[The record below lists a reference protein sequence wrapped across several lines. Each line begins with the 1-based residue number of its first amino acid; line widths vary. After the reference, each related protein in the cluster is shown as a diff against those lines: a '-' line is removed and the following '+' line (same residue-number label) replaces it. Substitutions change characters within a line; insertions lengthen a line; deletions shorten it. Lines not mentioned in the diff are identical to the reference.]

1 MHSSKQRIVD
11 FRYLQN
17 GLISTFSFSVL
28 EVVMHGLSCLM
39 KYISPPKGAVVD
51 SLSTGA
57 TVGIAVASTAIVVS
71 IVEVLVGVLAYHCI
85 CKHRSQQSS
94 KHESSSHQQRQ
105 VGQSNPV
112 YEEVPSASGNK
123 IELRDNTAY
132 GPL

>member
-1 MHSSKQRIVD
+1 
-11 FRYLQN
+11 
-17 GLISTFSFSVL
+17 
-28 EVVMHGLSCLM
+28 M
-39 KYISPPKGAVVD
+39 KYFSPLTGAAVD
-51 SLSTGA
+51 SLSTGT
-57 TVGIAVASTAIVVS
+57 TVGIAVASSAIIVS

-85 CKHRSQQSS
+85 CKHRSQQIS

-105 VGQSNPV
+105 VEQSGPV

>member
-1 MHSSKQRIVD
+1 
-11 FRYLQN
+11 
-17 GLISTFSFSVL
+17 
-28 EVVMHGLSCLM
+28 M
-39 KYISPPKGAVVD
+39 KYFSPLTGAAVD
-51 SLSTGA
+51 SLSTGT

-105 VGQSNPV
+105 VEQSGPV

>member
-1 MHSSKQRIVD
+1 
-11 FRYLQN
+11 
-17 GLISTFSFSVL
+17 
-28 EVVMHGLSCLM
+28 M
-39 KYISPPKGAVVD
+39 KYFFPPTGAAVD
-51 SLSTGA
+51 SLSNGA

-94 KHESSSHQQRQ
+94 KHESSSHQQQQ
-105 VGQSNPV
+105 VGQTGPV
-112 YEEVPSASGNK
+112 YEEVPSTSGNK

>member
-1 MHSSKQRIVD
+1 
-11 FRYLQN
+11 
-17 GLISTFSFSVL
+17 
-28 EVVMHGLSCLM
+28 M
-39 KYISPPKGAVVD
+39 KYFSPLTGAAVD
-51 SLSTGA
+51 SLSTGT

-94 KHESSSHQQRQ
+94 KHESSSHQQQQ
-105 VGQSNPV
+105 VEQSGPV